1 MSENL
6 VGYREYARHREAK
19 GLHGATLR
27 AVQKAIETGRIET
40 IIDANGKK
48 RINVEA
54 ADAQWERNTDH
65 EQSFRANSAPHR
77 RAKATRAGAEKRP
90 TADTDSGQYWA
101 ARTRREMAEAAKAEL
116 QLAEMEKSLV
126 SRASVGRA
134 SFEAGRL
141 LRDMVLSVSSIV
153 AAELV
158 AMTDPHEIE
167 MRIRTEL
174 RRVLDKFVTM
184 ACNEHD

>member
-1 MSENL
+1 
-6 VGYREYARHREAK
+6 
-19 GLHGATLR
+19 
-27 AVQKAIETGRIET
+27 
-40 IIDANGKK
+40 
-48 RINVEA
+48 
-54 ADAQWERNTDH
+54 
-65 EQSFRANSAPHR
+65 
-77 RAKATRAGAEKRP
+77 
-90 TADTDSGQYWA
+90 
-101 ARTRREMAEAAKAEL
+101 MAEAAKAEL